1 MGLWLFYTSSNI
13 VRSCACNSW
22 SRSCMVGLLVIICNW
37 ACYAAILI
45 RQILW
50 NMGLTFFDL
59 LYHSWILFRHLAKG
73 YMWKTSN
80 SLFLVWHLQE
90 EVINLFYQMP
100 LFFCLPQGLI
110 YSDFNFENTVEGIP
124 LLILIYH
131 MDNILTLHL
140 FLLRRRTYGYV

>member
-1 MGLWLFYTSSNI
+1 MGLWLFYISSNI

-73 YMWKTSN
+73 HMWKTSN
-80 SLFLVWHLQE
+80 SLFARGSNQPFISNTIVFLSSSRAEIFRL
-90 EVINLFYQMP
+90 
-100 LFFCLPQGLI
+100 
-110 YSDFNFENTVEGIP
+110 FNFENTVEGIP
-124 LLILIYH
+124 LLY

-140 FLLRRRTYGYV
+140 FLFGGGHMATCSNLVIA